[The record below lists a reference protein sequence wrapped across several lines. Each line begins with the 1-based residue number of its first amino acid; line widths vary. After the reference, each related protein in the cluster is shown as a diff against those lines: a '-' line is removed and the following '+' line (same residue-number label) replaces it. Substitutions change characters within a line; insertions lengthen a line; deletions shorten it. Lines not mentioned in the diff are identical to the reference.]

1 MTANAPAKPI
11 VPRALSALLRG
22 LVAVAADQDREI
34 TGLTLDSREV
44 KAGDLFVAIPGSCTD
59 GRRFIDDAISRGAV
73 AILCEDGDYPLA
85 QLAVP
90 VLRAKNLRPL
100 IGIIADRFFE
110 SPSKRL
116 VVIGIT
122 GTNGKTTC
130 THLLAQALDVL
141 PNRCALI
148 GTVGSGFPAA
158 LDDAA
163 LTTPDAIAAHRLLK
177 HFLQAGA
184 THVSMEVSS
193 HALDQS
199 RTSAVAF
206 DIAVFTNLSHDH
218 LDYHGDMNSYALTKT
233 RLFEVESVKTAI
245 VNIEDPFGRVL
256 AARLSERIETITYGL
271 SEGDVYARRLHTG
284 HDGLELDI
292 VTPQGSTQLRCPLY
306 GRFNASNLLAVLAVL
321 LACGVDLESA
331 TERLSRAKAVAGRVE
346 RFGGQAGL
354 PLVVVDYAHTPD
366 ALEKVLCALR
376 EHTYGRLYCVFGCG
390 GERDRGKR
398 PQMGRLAEQLA
409 DVVILTDDNPRNESG
424 DHIIDEIAAGMQT
437 PARVIRDRATAI
449 RVVIREAGQDD
460 VVLIAGK
467 GHEAYQHV
475 GDRRVPYSDR
485 ETVRTVL
492 EEAA

>member
-1 MTANAPAKPI
+1 MTAHLQAEPM

-22 LVAVAADQDREI
+22 LVTVAANQDREI

-44 KAGDLFVAIPGSCTD
+44 KDGDLFVAIPGSCTD
-59 GRRFIDDAISRGAV
+59 GRNFIDAAVTRGAV
-73 AILCEDGDYPLA
+73 AVLCEDSEYSLA
-85 QLAVP
+85 QSAVP
-90 VLRAKNLRPL
+90 VLRASNLRPL

-130 THLLAQALDVL
+130 AHLLAQALDVL

-163 LTTPDAIAAHRLLK
+163 LTTPDAIAVHRLLK
-177 HFLQAGA
+177 QFLQAGA

-206 DIAVFTNLSHDH
+206 DIAVFTNLSRDH

-233 RLFEVESVKTAI
+233 RLFEVESVKTAV
-245 VNIEDPFGRVL
+245 VNIEDPFGRTL
-256 AARLSERIETITYGL
+256 SARLSGRMDTITYGL
-271 SEGDVYARRLHTG
+271 SEGDVYTRELHTG
-284 HDGLELDI
+284 RDGLELDI
-292 VTPQGSTQLRCPLY
+292 VTPQGSTQLCCPLY

-321 LACGVDLESA
+321 LACGVDLEAA
-331 TERLSRAKAVAGRVE
+331 TARLARVKAVAGRVE

-366 ALEKVLCALR
+366 ALEQVLCALR
-376 EHTYGRLYCVFGCG
+376 EHTHGRLYCVFGCG

-398 PQMGRLAEQLA
+398 PKMGRLAEELA
-409 DVVILTDDNPRNESG
+409 DVVVLTDDNPRNESG
-424 DHIIDEIAAGMQT
+424 DRIIEEIATGMQG
-437 PARVIRDRATAI
+437 PARVIRDRAAAI
-449 RVVIREAGQDD
+449 RAVIGEAGQDD

-467 GHEAYQHV
+467 GHEAYQQV

-485 ETVRTVL
+485 ETVRRVL
-492 EEAA
+492 GEAA

>member
-1 MTANAPAKPI
+1 MTAKVLATPV

-22 LVAVAADQDREI
+22 LVVVAPDQDREI
-34 TGLTLDSREV
+34 TGLNLDSREIS
-44 KAGDLFVAIPGSCTD
+44 AGDLFVAIPGSSMD
-59 GRRFIDDAISRGAV
+59 GRRFIDEAIARGAV
-73 AILCEDGDYPLA
+73 AILCEDGGYPLA

-90 VLRAKNLRPL
+90 VLRAKNVRPL

-116 VVIGIT
+116 VVIGVT

-158 LDDAA
+158 LDDTT
-163 LTTPDAIAAHRLLK
+163 LTTPDVIAVHRLLRQ
-177 HFLQAGA
+177 FLQAGA

-199 RTSAVAF
+199 RASAVAF

-218 LDYHGDMNSYALTKT
+218 LDYHGDMNSYGLTKT
-233 RLFEVESVKTAI
+233 RLFEVESVKTAV
-245 VNIEDPFGRVL
+245 VNIDDPFGRAL
-256 AARLSERIETITYGL
+256 AARLSGRIETITYGL
-271 SEGDVYARRLHTG
+271 SEGDVYAHRLHTG

-321 LACGVDLESA
+321 LICGVDLESA
-331 TERLSRAKAVAGRVE
+331 SERLSRAKAVAGRVE

-366 ALEKVLCALR
+366 ALEKVLRALR
-376 EHTYGRLYCVFGCG
+376 EHTHGRLYCVFGCG
-390 GERDRGKR
+390 GERDRSKR
-398 PQMGRLAEQLA
+398 PEMGRLAEELA
-409 DVVILTDDNPRNESG
+409 DVVILTDDNPRTESG
-424 DHIIDEIAAGMQT
+424 DRIIEEIAAGMQT

-449 RVVIREAGQDD
+449 RVVIGEAAQDD